1 MAVHVIRRIE
11 RAGILDASKDNGD
24 LVGVKITPNSQR
36 RQIRRKLEIVLDT
49 AVALTALVNDVS
61 GLQQ

>member
-1 MAVHVIRRIE
+1 VIRRIE

-36 RQIRRKLEIVLDT
+36 RQICRKLEIVFYA
-49 AVALTALVNDVS
+49 AVALTALVNDLRS
-61 GLQQ
+61 FIQ